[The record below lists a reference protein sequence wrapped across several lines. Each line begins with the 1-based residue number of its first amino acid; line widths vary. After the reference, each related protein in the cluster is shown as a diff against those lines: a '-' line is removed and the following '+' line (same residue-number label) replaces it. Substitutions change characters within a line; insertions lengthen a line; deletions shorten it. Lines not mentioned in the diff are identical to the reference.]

1 MYTPKPTAQHR
12 RREFYSR
19 GQKKNT
25 TAQMSDTTTK
35 AYAALEVN
43 AKKLE
48 QIEIDLLPL
57 TDEGVEIKVECCG
70 LCGSDE
76 HLIKGDYGEYA
87 VFPQVCGHE
96 VVGTV
101 RQIGKNVK
109 DVKVGQRVG
118 VGWQSASCH
127 SCEWCTK
134 NNEQLCGKVKCTCCE
149 GNRGGFADVMRC
161 EDSQFVFPIPD
172 SLDSCEVAPMLCGGQ
187 TVWTPLKEQTKP
199 GDKIGVLGLG
209 GLGHMAIKFAKA
221 FGNEVVAISSSDS
234 KKEMALEHGATGFLV
249 HTSED
254 EMEKAAGTLD
264 FILVTIATSE
274 TVEFEK
280 FFSLLRPRGTMC
292 FVGMVPKFMIDTF
305 TMGFTMTNCTTSN
318 TGSIKDMK
326 EMLEFCA
333 KNKLG
338 AKVKKTPLS
347 KINDAL
353 DELRSKQSA
362 FRHVLVNDL

>member
-1 MYTPKPTAQHR
+1 
-12 RREFYSR
+12 
-19 GQKKNT
+19 
-25 TAQMSDTTTK
+25 
-35 AYAALEVN
+35 
-43 AKKLE
+43 
-48 QIEIDLLPL
+48 
-57 TDEGVEIKVECCG
+57 
-70 LCGSDE
+70 
-76 HLIKGDYGEYA
+76 
-87 VFPQVCGHE
+87 
-96 VVGTV
+96 
-101 RQIGKNVK
+101 
-109 DVKVGQRVG
+109 
-118 VGWQSASCH
+118 
-127 SCEWCTK
+127 
-134 NNEQLCGKVKCTCCE
+134 
-149 GNRGGFADVMRC
+149 
-161 EDSQFVFPIPD
+161 
-172 SLDSCEVAPMLCGGQ
+172 
-187 TVWTPLKEQTKP
+187 
-199 GDKIGVLGLG
+199 
-209 GLGHMAIKFAKA
+209 
-221 FGNEVVAISSSDS
+221 
-234 KKEMALEHGATGFLV
+234 
-249 HTSED
+249 
-254 EMEKAAGTLD
+254 MEKAAGALD